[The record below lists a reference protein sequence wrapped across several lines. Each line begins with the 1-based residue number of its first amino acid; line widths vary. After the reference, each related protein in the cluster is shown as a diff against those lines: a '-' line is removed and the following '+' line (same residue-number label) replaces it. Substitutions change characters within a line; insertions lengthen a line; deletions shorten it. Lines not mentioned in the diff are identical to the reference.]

1 MLLKEEKNKEVRKQE
16 ARRRRRRRRRSKQAK
31 LRATGNSNS
40 KQCKNARCKML
51 DARPSIQK

>member
-16 ARRRRRRRRRSKQAK
+16 ARRRRRRSKQAK